1 MHQAH
6 TSPSEEAQ
14 TGPWRESI
22 LDKRKR
28 KEQGGGDGRETQQ
41 TQRGKRK
48 EKGKGKKRMGA
59 YGPLVRD
66 IVLAIMPF
74 ICTIS
79 PFISEKPSPR
89 GCRHCWPNHVN
100 YCVYC
105 RVFSFSNL
113 YLIGLSHS
121 IGLLSCPISLLKRFR
136 TYPFA
141 TRVFLTLQL
150 ALSVGTDTVSL
161 GLSGGYHR
169 VDRLPIYQ
177 TPENR
182 HHRGLHAPPRAIR
195 SSGKEAPRAATRSRL
210 HGLKN
215 PPLRA
220 SNRATDT
227 TIGFLVLRSEE
238 RHEEWS
244 HRSHHAPPRA
254 GGSSDS
260 SSHALHVPAR
270 AQRMPTHARHT
281 PARARHTPA
290 RARHTPDPPHQPIRT
305 RLEPDRTQT
314 GPDLNRLQKKKI
326 RKMQKNSRKRKNF
339 RENSGKLS
347 SLLNFFNY
355 KDLIV
360 IS

>member
-1 MHQAH
+1 MNILGLISQLIGIKTLRLTWGAIVMPKNNRLSPMHQAH

-66 IVLAIMPF
+66 IVLAIMPI

-79 PFISEKPSPR
+79 PFISEKPPPR
-89 GCRHCWPNHVN
+89 GCRHCWANHVN

-141 TRVFLTLQL
+141 TRVFLTLQQHIINL
-150 ALSVGTDTVSL
+150 RLDRFDT
-161 GLSGGYHR
+161 
-169 VDRLPIYQ
+169 
-177 TPENR
+177 
-182 HHRGLHAPPRAIR
+182 
-195 SSGKEAPRAATRSRL
+195 
-210 HGLKN
+210 
-215 PPLRA
+215 
-220 SNRATDT
+220 
-227 TIGFLVLRSEE
+227 FLVTSKTIWLHESIQM
-238 RHEEWS
+238 RHFL
-244 HRSHHAPPRA
+244 
-254 GGSSDS
+254 
-260 SSHALHVPAR
+260 LHFS
-270 AQRMPTHARHT
+270 PT
-281 PARARHTPA
+281 
-290 RARHTPDPPHQPIRT
+290 I
-305 RLEPDRTQT
+305 
-314 GPDLNRLQKKKI
+314 
-326 RKMQKNSRKRKNF
+326 
-339 RENSGKLS
+339 NSGLTLVNKS
-347 SLLNFFNY
+347 FTTKFNF
-355 KDLIV
+355 LT
-360 IS
+360 

>member
-1 MHQAH
+1 MQ
-6 TSPSEEAQ
+6 
-14 TGPWRESI
+14 
-22 LDKRKR
+22 
-28 KEQGGGDGRETQQ
+28 RETRQ

-177 TPENR
+177 TPENP

-195 SSGKEAPRAATRSRL
+195 SSRPMAVEPVAETR
-210 HGLKN
+210 G
-215 PPLRA
+215 
-220 SNRATDT
+220 
-227 TIGFLVLRSEE
+227 
-238 RHEEWS
+238 
-244 HRSHHAPPRA
+244 
-254 GGSSDS
+254 
-260 SSHALHVPAR
+260 
-270 AQRMPTHARHT
+270 
-281 PARARHTPA
+281 
-290 RARHTPDPPHQPIRT
+290 T
-305 RLEPDRTQT
+305 R
-314 GPDLNRLQKKKI
+314 G
-326 RKMQKNSRKRKNF
+326 
-339 RENSGKLS
+339 
-347 SLLNFFNY
+347 
-355 KDLIV
+355 
-360 IS
+360 